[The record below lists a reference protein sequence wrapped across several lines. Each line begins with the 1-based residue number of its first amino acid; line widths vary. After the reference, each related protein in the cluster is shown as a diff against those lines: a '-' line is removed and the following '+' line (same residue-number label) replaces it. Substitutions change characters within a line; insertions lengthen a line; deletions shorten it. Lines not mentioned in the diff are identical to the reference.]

1 MNDLD
6 PLKTS
11 VRIAHC
17 GEAIELPA
25 SSMNPL
31 IGLSMTAWRRAPG
44 QVKSLDDFR
53 ESQLDRSIYE
63 QVAVGLKSFDDLIHA
78 LGEI

>member
-1 MNDLD
+1 MNDHDL
-6 PLKTS
+6 LKTS

-17 GEAIELPA
+17 GEAIELPTDLL
-25 SSMNPL
+25 NPS
-31 IGLSMTAWRRAPG
+31 IGLSMLARQRAPG

-78 LGEI
+78 LGEA